1 MLSPAEVHG
10 KAQEAAGYLSDTLGH
25 RPRIAV
31 VLGTGWADLAA
42 GHKVLARV
50 DFDDVPGFNHVS
62 ARGQSSTITVVE
74 TAGGPVLVQGGRLHC
89 YEGYTSLESSFPI
102 WAYGSL
108 GVKVLILLAAAGGL
122 NPLYMPGDLIVIKD
136 HIYLW
141 GTNPLIGVPEVE
153 GCEHFV
159 FAADFYPE
167 NLQEALKAAVPPD
180 ARCEQ
185 GVYAFTS
192 GPSFETESEATLL
205 RVAGADVVG
214 MSTAPEA
221 IVGRYLGMRVGAMCC
236 VSNVLLP
243 FRSGG
248 EDLSAVLA
256 MVRRTV
262 AGLDGFLDRLAS
274 SADMII

>member
-1 MLSPAEVHG
+1 MLNPEDVHG
-10 KAQEAAGYLSDTLGH
+10 RAKEAAGFLTDALGH
-25 RPRIAV
+25 KPRMAV
-31 VLGTGWADLAA
+31 VLGTGWVDLAEGYKA
-42 GHKVLARV
+42 LARV
-50 DFDDVPGFNHVS
+50 DFDEVPGFNHVS
-62 ARGQSSTITVVE
+62 APGQSSTITVVE

-89 YEGYTSLESSFPI
+89 YEGYSSLEATFPI
-102 WAYGSL
+102 WAYESL
-108 GVKVLILLAAAGGL
+108 GVKVVILLAAAGGL
-122 NPLYMPGDLIVIKD
+122 NPSYMPGDLIVIRD

-141 GTNPLIGVPEVE
+141 GTNPLIGIPEVE
-153 GCEHFV
+153 GCQRFV

-167 NLQEALKAAVPPD
+167 ELQEALKMAVPPGS
-180 ARCEQ
+180 RCEH
-185 GVYAFTS
+185 GVYAYTS
-192 GPSFETESEATLL
+192 GPSFETASEVTLL

-243 FRSGG
+243 VRSGG
-248 EDLSAVLA
+248 EDLDQVLA
-256 MVRRTV
+256 MVKQTV